1 MNITEKSDS
10 IPSVPG
16 IYLMK
21 DAKGNVLY
29 VGKARSLSSRV
40 RSYFQ
45 DQRGLSSRIQQMVLK
60 VADIDYITTATEVEA
75 LILESN
81 LIKKHKPRYNV
92 MLRDDKEYPYLKL
105 STDEEF
111 PGLSVVR
118 RVKKDK
124 ARYFG
129 PYVRVKKARE
139 TLRLIYKI
147 FPLRQ
152 SKDNLDGSYKRRP
165 CLNYQMGRCLAPCA
179 GYVTREEYW
188 KVVKEVGLFLKGRND
203 DLLRYLKERMKE
215 ASDNMRY
222 EEAARIRDQTIAVES
237 VIEKQ
242 RIVSTSLE
250 DEDILA
256 LHREGDRATL
266 QILFVRGGKMIGD
279 KSFNLKEVE
288 GIEDKEILLS
298 FIKQYYG
305 KNVFIPKEI
314 LIIED
319 IEDLPLIEKWLS
331 EKKGVKVS
339 ISVPRRGRKRDL
351 VIMAAK
357 NAGYSF
363 SIAFDSKRSED
374 SILEGLKSSL
384 SLSNIPERIE
394 AFDISNI
401 SGTTPVGSMVSFLDS
416 KANKKGYRRFR
427 IRGIKGADDYGMMA
441 EVIRRRYSRLIEEGE
456 TMPDLI
462 ILDGGKGQL
471 NTALRVLREL
481 KVKDIDVI
489 GIAKGEDRRGPET
502 DMIYHPS
509 LKKPILL
516 PLNSPEQHLLQR
528 IRDEAHRFAITYHRR
543 LRNKNNL
550 RSIIEDVS
558 GIGKKRMHTLLTH
571 FGSLK
576 RLREASIEEI
586 TRISH
591 INVRIAGELKRRIY

>member
-1 MNITEKSDS
+1 MNITEKLDN

-21 DAKGNVLY
+21 DAKGNILY
-29 VGKARSLSSRV
+29 VGKAKSLSSRV

-45 DQRGLSSRIQQMVLK
+45 DLRRLSSRIQQMVLK
-60 VADIDYITTATEVEA
+60 VTDIDYITTATEVEA

-81 LIKKHKPRYNV
+81 LIKKHKPKYNV

-105 STDEEF
+105 SIDEEF
-111 PGLSVVR
+111 PRLLVVR

-129 PYVRVKKARE
+129 PYVLVKKARE

-152 SKDNLDGSYKRRP
+152 SKDNLNGGYKRRP

-179 GYVTREEYW
+179 GYVTKEEYW
-188 KVVKEVGLFLKGRND
+188 KIVKEVALFLRGRND
-203 DLLRYLKERMKE
+203 DLIRYLKERMKE
-215 ASDNMRY
+215 ASENMRY
-222 EEAARIRDQTIAVES
+222 EEAARIRDQIAAVKS

-242 RIVSTSLE
+242 RIISTSLE
-250 DEDILA
+250 DQDILA

-279 KSFNLKEVE
+279 KGFNLRGIE
-288 GIEDKEILLS
+288 GIEAKEILSS

-305 KNVFIPKEI
+305 RDVFIPKEI
-314 LIIED
+314 LIMED
-319 IEDLPLIEKWLS
+319 IEDLPLLEKWLS

-339 ISVPRRGRKRDL
+339 IFVPKRGKKRDL

-357 NAGYSF
+357 NAMYSF

-374 SILEGLKSSL
+374 SILEGLKRSL
-384 SLSNIPERIE
+384 NLSNIPRRIE

-401 SGTTPVGSMVSFLDS
+401 SGTTPVGSMVSFLDG
-416 KANKKGYRRFR
+416 KANKEGYRRFR
-427 IRGIKGADDYGMMA
+427 IRDIEGADDCGMMA
-441 EVIRRRYSRLIEEGE
+441 EVIRRRYSRLSEKGE

-471 NTALRVLREL
+471 NTGLRVLREL

-489 GIAKGEDRRGPET
+489 GIAKGEDRRDPKT
-502 DMIYHPS
+502 DVIYQPS
-509 LKKPILL
+509 LKEPILL
-516 PLNSPEQHLLQR
+516 PLNSHERHLLQR

-543 LRNKNNL
+543 LRDTDSL
-550 RSIIEDVS
+550 HSIIEDVS

-576 RLREASIEEI
+576 SLREASVEEI
-586 TRISH
+586 MRVSH
-591 INVRIAGELKRRIY
+591 INVKIAKEIKRRI